1 MKQMKEEGVS
11 IKWTSSIKQ
20 SKNNNKHGK
29 SSRKL
34 MLKVE
39 IPKLICAI
47 GILIAK
53 GCNLSSLTNG
63 WN

>member
-11 IKWTSSIKQ
+11 IKWTSSTKQ
-20 SKNNNKHGK
+20 SKNNNRNGR

-34 MLKVE
+34 MLKVK

-47 GILIAK
+47 GILITK
-53 GCNLSSLTNG
+53 GCNLSSLTKG